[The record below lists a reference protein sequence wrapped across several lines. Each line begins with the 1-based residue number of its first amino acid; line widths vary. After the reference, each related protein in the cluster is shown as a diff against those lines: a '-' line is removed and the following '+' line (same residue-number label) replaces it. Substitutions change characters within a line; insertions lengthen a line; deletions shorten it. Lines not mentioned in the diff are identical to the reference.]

1 MHPPPLTPRAGR
13 ERRRR
18 TRGPGWPGRRRRSTC
33 RPGKLWR
40 QKERSKASTPSTSS
54 AVASSSFEFYLALLG
69 GLTAPPPRSLG
80 PRSSLLL
87 SLGRSI
93 SESAGRQA
101 FVRGAFLS
109 SVFRSSAGRV
119 FSSFFLCFA
128 ACSTVKK
135 CPKKK
140 RAKSWRRLLARKPPV
155 LARHPRRLR
164 LVPSPPCEAS
174 GIGSW
179 TSVE

>member
-40 QKERSKASTPSTSS
+40 QKERSKASRSTPSTSS

-101 FVRGAFLS
+101 IVRGAFLS

-119 FSSFFLCFA
+119 FSSFFCVLQRA
-128 ACSTVKK
+128 PQSKNAR
-135 CPKKK
+135 K
-140 RAKSWRRLLARKPPV
+140 RKERSHGVVSWRGSRRCSRDTRGVSVSCPLRPARLQ
-155 LARHPRRLR
+155 
-164 LVPSPPCEAS
+164 
-174 GIGSW
+174 G
-179 TSVE
+179 